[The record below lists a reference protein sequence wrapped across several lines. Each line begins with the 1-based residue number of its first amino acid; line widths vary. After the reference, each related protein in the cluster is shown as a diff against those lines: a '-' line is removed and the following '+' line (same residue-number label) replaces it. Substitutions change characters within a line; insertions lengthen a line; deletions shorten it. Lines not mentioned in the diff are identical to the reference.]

1 MAPKQV
7 WAACLPP
14 SLCGK
19 QRLCVSGKPGPS
31 ACVTNTIKCL
41 VRSLCLAG
49 NNDADYKETF
59 QHFTL
64 FPRLILV
71 GMTLIKLMH
80 SISFDK
86 IHTACGIML
95 SWLRLTLESP
105 YPFVFPSFSKLFF
118 FFLFVS
124 SIVLEAYP
132 DASILGIEKKK
143 KNYFVKMLGS
153 TECSYHYCGL
163 YIYITILSQAQCN
176 I

>member
-1 MAPKQV
+1 MAPKQA

-19 QRLCVSGKPGPS
+19 QRLYVSGKPGPS
-31 ACVTNTIKCL
+31 ACVTNAIKCL

-118 FFLFVS
+118 F
-124 SIVLEAYP
+124 SICQLNCVRSLSRRLYTWNR
-132 DASILGIEKKK
+132 KKK

>member
-1 MAPKQV
+1 
-7 WAACLPP
+7 
-14 SLCGK
+14 
-19 QRLCVSGKPGPS
+19 
-31 ACVTNTIKCL
+31 
-41 VRSLCLAG
+41 
-49 NNDADYKETF
+49 
-59 QHFTL
+59 
-64 FPRLILV
+64 
-71 GMTLIKLMH
+71 MTLIKLMH
-80 SISFDK
+80 GIIFDK

-105 YPFVFPSFSKLFF
+105 YPFVFFSFSKL

-132 DASILGIEKKK
+132 DASILGIEK